1 MRNWPSFLTLLFAL
15 PLGCASAPPAA
26 PPAHKV
32 PDVPLT
38 TVAGDATDLVK
49 VASGRVAVVSLWAT
63 WCDGCMREMDSL
75 VRLDAQARH
84 RGDAVVIGVAEG
96 EEPGKVDAFARK
108 RGLSYPQLVDPEF
121 RLADWMGERA
131 IPATLILDRRGN
143 VVFRGNALDEAA
155 LAALRTAL
163 GAP

>member
-1 MRNWPSFLTLLFAL
+1 MRHWPSLLTLLLAL
-15 PLGCASAPPAA
+15 PLGCAPASGAASARPV
-26 PPAHKV
+26 V

-38 TVAGDATDLVK
+38 TVAGDSTDLVK

-63 WCDGCMREMDSL
+63 WCDGCLREMDAL

-96 EEPGKVDAFARK
+96 EEPGKVDAFARQ
-108 RGLSYPQLVDPEF
+108 RGLAYPQLVDPDF
-121 RLADWMGERA
+121 RLADWMGERS
-131 IPATLILDRRGN
+131 IPATLILDRRGR
-143 VVFRGNALDEAA
+143 VVFRGSALDEAA
-155 LAALRTAL
+155 LAALRAAL